1 MWNVKATVIPVLV
14 WALIIV
20 SEELES
26 HQESIGIPIVTSCL
40 QKTALFKTA
49 FILRKSLVFQR
60 VSNSQMS
67 KHFSC
72 HVVVM
77 LYQNNN
83 NDNNNNNN
91 KKKKNENENDN
102 NNDDDN

>member
-1 MWNVKATVIPVLV
+1 M
-14 WALIIV
+14 
-20 SEELES
+20 
-26 HQESIGIPIVTSCL
+26 PIVTSCL

-83 NDNNNNNN
+83 NDNNNNN
-91 KKKKNENENDN
+91 KKKNENENDN